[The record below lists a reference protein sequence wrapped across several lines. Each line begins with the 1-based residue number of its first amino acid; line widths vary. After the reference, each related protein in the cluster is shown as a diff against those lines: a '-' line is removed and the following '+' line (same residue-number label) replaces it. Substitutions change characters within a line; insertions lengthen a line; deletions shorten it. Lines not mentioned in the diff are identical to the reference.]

1 LFFGG
6 EQPLSVA
13 FENLAKVFGMDERV
27 YFAYIVASRSRTLY
41 IGMTGDLRMRVYQH
55 KEKLHED
62 GFAATYNCDRL
73 VWFERFLDPSNAIAR
88 EKQLKGRTRAKKIAL
103 IERNNPTWED
113 LSDGWY
119 PKTGLRES

>member
-1 LFFGG
+1 MFFGG